1 MGAHSTEVCD
11 LVLVVRMS
19 PVPAYNA
26 GHGNRQ
32 WLDEI
37 PNFRRQFAN
46 GGKS

>member
-1 MGAHSTEVCD
+1 VGAHSTEVCD
-11 LVLVVRMS
+11 LVFFVRMS

-37 PNFRRQFAN
+37 PNSDRQFAN